1 MKKKETKE
9 VDTLDPKES
18 LYVRSSENPVID
30 WIVRFVK
37 GFLIGLAAILP
48 GVSGGV
54 LLVVFGFYAA
64 FINFLAHPKR
74 KFGKNI
80 SYFLPVILGGLLG
93 IFVFSIVVTDLFERF
108 EVLAIALF
116 LGFVAGTIPSLFKS
130 AREKS
135 TDKKNHIGTLIITA
149 IIFLVVMT
157 SASKFLDLNLEGNFL
172 VWIFAGFLVGFG
184 VVVPGVSTSN
194 FLLYFNLYDKMAKGI
209 ADLDAGVIIPLVIG
223 LLLCIFGFSKV
234 MSNLFE
240 NHYGIMSHIVIGLV
254 IGSTIAIIFT
264 HVVPKVNASVASA
277 AGISMTTLVLLTI
290 AAFALGAI
298 ISLVATKLESR
309 VDRD

>member
-1 MKKKETKE
+1 MKKNETEE

-18 LYVRSSENPVID
+18 LYVRSSENPVLD
-30 WIVRFVK
+30 WVLRFIK
-37 GFLIGLAAILP
+37 GFIIGLAGILP
-48 GVSGGV
+48 GISGGV

-64 FINFLAHPKR
+64 FINFLAHPRR

-80 SYFLPVILGGLLG
+80 AYFLPVILGGLLG

-135 TDKKNHIGTLIITA
+135 TEHKNHTGALIITA
-149 IIFLVVMT
+149 IVFLVVMT

-234 MSNLFE
+234 MSKLFE
-240 NHYGIMSHIVIGLV
+240 NHYGLMSHIVIGLV
-254 IGSTIAIIFT
+254 TGSTIAIIFT
-264 HVVPKVNASVASA
+264 HVVPKVNPSVASA
-277 AGISMTTLVLLTI
+277 AGISMTALVLLTI

-309 VDRD
+309 VDKD